1 MLGQKVSF
9 ILTGISKLLSREAA
23 TALTYEYLFLERLAA
38 LPIIK
43 LRITGVLVKKKL
55 IIGFA
60 ITLYFSVRGLS
71 ILKIQNIF

>member
-1 MLGQKVSF
+1 MLSQKVSF
-9 ILTGISKLLSREAA
+9 ILTDISKLLSREAA
-23 TALTYEYLFLERLAA
+23 TAHTYEYLFLERLAA

-43 LRITGVLVKKKL
+43 LRITGVLVKKL